1 VNDVIEVSYTG
12 DVLAHRRCARA
23 WAYEK
28 YAGFYPYEQVQAMEG
43 RLIHHAME
51 WMTRRYRET
60 RRHVTLQELDEQLTR
75 YFRVLWAR
83 GLRTAFTSKQE
94 TLDRVKRN
102 VFPSGRIHKTIKAAI
117 EGAQHSEYELRAVRK
132 LVKGDFAGKSRLLL
146 TGVLDLVVQ
155 QQDPLVYERVW
166 QWKDRPKL
174 EGRVAVETLPAKQ
187 GDLEIWDYK
196 ATRSETIYKPDY
208 VRQLLTY
215 ATLYRERTGVL
226 PVRCVLFFV
235 NDVDRPEDQ
244 LLAIPI
250 DVTIVETAL
259 AWTLMQ
265 VQDLR
270 KTAIKFEKDPTS
282 VHGMTVDVEVAQQCT
297 ACGFRFDCVDYTSYL
312 KRPNHPDIRLDNVRK
327 N

>member
-1 VNDVIEVSYTG
+1 MNDVIEVSYTG

-28 YAGFYPYEQVQAMEG
+28 YVGFHPYEQVQAMEG

-51 WMTRRYRET
+51 WMARRYRET
-60 RRHVTLQELDEQLTR
+60 RRHVTLDELDQQLNR

-102 VFPSGRIHKTIKAAI
+102 LFPSGRMHPTIKAAI
-117 EGAQHSEYELRAVRK
+117 EGAQHTEYELRAVRK

-155 QQDPLVYERVW
+155 QQDPLVYKRVW
-166 QWKDRPKL
+166 RWKDRSKL
-174 EGRVAVETLPAKQ
+174 EGDVAVETLPAKQ
-187 GDLEIWDYK
+187 NDLEIWDYK
-196 ATRSETIYKPDY
+196 ATRAETIYKADY

-215 ATLYRERTGVL
+215 ATLYRERSGVL

-235 NDVDRPEDQ
+235 NEADRRDDQ
-244 LLAIPI
+244 LLVIPI
-250 DVTIVETAL
+250 DAAIVETAL
-259 AWTLMQ
+259 AWTLTQ
-265 VQDLR
+265 VQELR
-270 KTAIKFEKDPTS
+270 KTAIKFENNPIS
-282 VHGMTVDVEVAQQCT
+282 VQGITVDVELVQQCT
-297 ACGFRFDCVDYTSYL
+297 ACGFRFDCADYASFL